1 MRKRVGTIL
10 LLLSLSACDRGPAA
24 GADGAASTSATGP
37 TRVLAED
44 EERRWQ
50 GVLPCR
56 DCLGIDTRL
65 QLRAQAGRRQF
76 HLQEI
81 YVAAE
86 GGRSFERTGAWSE
99 ATRRIGATNVPVVIL
114 DPDGAAITIRELPD
128 GTLEWL
134 GPDGGPAT
142 DASQLRLTRQAY

>member
-1 MRKRVGTIL
+1 MRSLVGVL
-10 LLLSLSACDRGPAA
+10 LLTVGLASCDRGPAA
-24 GADGAASTSATGP
+24 TADGPASVTGP
-37 TRVLAED
+37 SRVLADD

-65 QLRAQAGRRQF
+65 QLRSQAGQRQF

-99 ATRRIGATNVPVVIL
+99 ATRRMGATMVPVVIL
-114 DPDGAAITIRELPD
+114 DPDGAAIAIRELPD
-128 GTLEWL
+128 GALEWL
-134 GPDGGPAT
+134 GPEGELAT
-142 DASQLRLTRQAY
+142 DANQLRLTRQAF